1 MEWKTATV
9 LQKVIESAIALPV
22 ALAIIGGV
30 VNVLHKGEERSLGRV
45 LVSMLTAGFVGA
57 ITYLMIENFNVPVG
71 MKAACVGMAGYAS
84 GSILPTAEKW
94 ISKEAKKAAGEDAED
109 SEK

>member
-1 MEWKTATV
+1 MEWKTATL
-9 LQKVIESAIALPV
+9 LQKIVDSAIALPV

-30 VNVLHKGEERSLGRV
+30 VKVLHKGEERSLGKV

-57 ITYLMIENFNVPVG
+57 ITYLMIENFSIPVG

-94 ISKEAKKAAGEDAED
+94 ISKEVDKAASVDEED
-109 SEK
+109 SKK